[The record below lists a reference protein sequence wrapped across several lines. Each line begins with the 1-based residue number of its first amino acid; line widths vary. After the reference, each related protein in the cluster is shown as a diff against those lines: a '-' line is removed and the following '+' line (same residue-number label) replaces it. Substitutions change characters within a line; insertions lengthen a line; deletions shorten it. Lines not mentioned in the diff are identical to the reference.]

1 MNAGVGPA
9 FFPVVQVGLSF
20 LQTFETLSLE
30 RRFLCMADAGLD
42 LTLAE
47 KRALQTV
54 LTVAQK
60 FSLSLIL
67 FTR

>member
-1 MNAGVGPA
+1 
-9 FFPVVQVGLSF
+9 
-20 LQTFETLSLE
+20 
-30 RRFLCMADAGLD
+30 MADAGLD